1 MISKTM
7 LNTALVAAMLSM
19 GYAQASTELVT
30 NGGFESYIGSFTG
43 YQRVG
48 AGDPSIT
55 GWTVSDASV
64 DLINNGQYGAI
75 TGTSIDML
83 GTPGPGALSQSLNTV
98 AGKNY
103 TLTFD
108 LSRNPGDSSALYV
121 SLGGAA
127 AHSYTGTST
136 VTPYTLN
143 FTATSAATVLKFE
156 SAASGY
162 SGAVIDNVSV
172 MAAVPEPETY
182 GMLLAGLGLI
192 GFMARRRKA

>member
-1 MISKTM
+1 MPHITEKTTMISKTM
-7 LNTALVAAMLSM
+7 LKTALVAAMLSM
-19 GYAQASTELVT
+19 GYAHASTQLVT
-30 NGGFESYIGSFTG
+30 NGNFESFSGSGFTG
-43 YQRVG
+43 YERVG
-48 AGDPSIT
+48 AGDSTIT

-75 TGTSIDML
+75 NGTSIDML
-83 GTPGPGALSQSLNTV
+83 GTPGPGAISQSLNTV

-121 SLGGAA
+121 SLGGAPA
-127 AHSYTGTST
+127 TTYTGTST
-136 VTPYTLN
+136 ITPYTLN
-143 FTATSAATVLKFE
+143 FTATSASTVLKFE

-182 GMLLAGLGLI
+182 GML
-192 GFMARRRKA
+192 